1 MILSWVPR
9 RGRSQVGSHSQQ
21 SVRRLV
27 EVDKVADKVAD
38 KVTDKVVDKVADKLT
53 DKLTDKVTDM
63 FADIVVKDF
72 D

>member
-1 MILSWVPR
+1 M
-9 RGRSQVGSHSQQ
+9 GSHSQQ

-27 EVDKVADKVAD
+27 EVDKVADKV
-38 KVTDKVVDKVADKLT
+38 TDKVA
-53 DKLTDKVTDM
+53 DKVTDM